1 MNTENSH
8 LFVTMERALVI
19 VFLRSVVL
27 MTVMIYFDFSWFTAY
42 AAAVVHDGVSL
53 ALLRYTSF

>member
-1 MNTENSH
+1 
-8 LFVTMERALVI
+8 MERALVF
-19 VFLRSVVL
+19 VFLRSIVL

-42 AAAVVHDGVSL
+42 TAAVVHDGISL